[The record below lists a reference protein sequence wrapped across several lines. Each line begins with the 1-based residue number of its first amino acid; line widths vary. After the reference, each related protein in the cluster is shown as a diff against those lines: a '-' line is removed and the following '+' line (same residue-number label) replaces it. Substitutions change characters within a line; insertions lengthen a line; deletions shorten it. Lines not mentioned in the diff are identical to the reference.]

1 MLQPLPNKPEAAG
14 EAGSAATLS
23 GRRNQ
28 RLQALGAERA
38 RFLALIGNVGSG
50 ERTST
55 GLSREE
61 AREALDLMLQG
72 QISDAQMGAFLIAH
86 RIRRPQPLEI
96 AGMLD
101 SYRNQGPVLATSGR
115 RALCFGV
122 PYDGDPMPVK
132 FGVTLAELFTALG
145 IHWQGRSL
153 TELLQGLDRHGLALT
168 H

>member
-1 MLQPLPNKPEAAG
+1 MLPPLPNKPQAAG

-38 RFLALIGNVGSG
+38 RFRALIGKVGSG

-61 AREALDLMLQG
+61 ARVALDLMLQG

-122 PYDGDPMPVK
+122 PYDGAAAAPR
-132 FGVTLAELFTALG
+132 
-145 IHWQGRSL
+145 RSCPSRL
-153 TELLQGLDRHGLALT
+153 WC
-168 H
+168 

>member
-1 MLQPLPNKPEAAG
+1 MLQPLPNQPQAAG

-38 RFLALIGNVGSG
+38 RFRALIGKVGSG

-72 QISDAQMGAFLIAH
+72 QISDAQMG
-86 RIRRPQPLEI
+86 P
-96 AGMLD
+96 
-101 SYRNQGPVLATSGR
+101 S
-115 RALCFGV
+115 
-122 PYDGDPMPVK
+122 
-132 FGVTLAELFTALG
+132 
-145 IHWQGRSL
+145 
-153 TELLQGLDRHGLALT
+153 
-168 H
+168 